1 MTVAVGPVHITVSI
15 VRAPVPR
22 PTPPTVAERVHRRN
36 AYVKA
41 MEASRAR
48 WMSEFSRWM

>member
-22 PTPPTVAERVHRRN
+22 PKPPTIAERVHRRN

-41 MEASRAR
+41 METSRAR
-48 WMSEFSRWM
+48 WMSELSRWV

>member
-15 VRAPVPR
+15 VRAPVPQ

-41 MEASRAR
+41 METSRAR

>member
-22 PTPPTVAERVHRRN
+22 PTFAERVHRRN

-41 MEASRAR
+41 LEISRAIR
-48 WMSEFSRWM
+48 MSEFSRWV

>member
-15 VRAPVPR
+15 VRAPVPQSM
-22 PTPPTVAERVHRRN
+22 PPTVAERVHRRN

-41 MEASRAR
+41 METSRDR
-48 WMSEFSRWM
+48 WISELSRWV

>member
-15 VRAPVPR
+15 VRATVPR

-41 MEASRAR
+41 METSRAR

>member
-15 VRAPVPR
+15 VRAPVRR

-41 MEASRAR
+41 METSRAR